1 MTTIDEMLSELWVA
15 PFNNEDEVE
24 RVAAE
29 QAHRALVQAISHANH
44 VHDRRTPERALQDRR
59 LLRRRLRSVLALGAF
74 QNRRGGRRLVAVPA
88 ALIAAALIAVL
99 LLSSAGPT
107 TTPAYALTRHA
118 NGSITIT
125 INDLATGIPALNA
138 RMKALGGSMRP
149 PSRSVLGATHLMGLD
164 TS

>member
-88 ALIAAALIAVL
+88 
-99 LLSSAGPT
+99 
-107 TTPAYALTRHA
+107 YALTRHA